1 MKPKEDDSGFEK
13 QPEDAS
19 FEKTIQKRLD
29 FLFAQIDAGKAT
41 REELYAFCEYH
52 DIDLLF

>member
-1 MKPKEDDSGFEK
+1 MKPKEDDFGFEK

-19 FEKTIQKRLD
+19 EDKTIQKRLD

-41 REELYAFCEYH
+41 REELYAFCEYY
-52 DIDLLF
+52 DIDLIF